1 MSSFINVTII
11 CYCLAPF
18 QVVQCR
24 KCSFQNGFVKYT
36 NLKSPGKV
44 EIFFSLKKGKTKKE
58 WFQLYLAETGNFT
71 LLKHQDDVTTL
82 YGRWI
87 DVEKAK
93 DLMDISI
100 WWRKIMNAFFNKIDW
115 TTPSETLGKRTIL
128 LHGKKLVERFH
139 VDKFSKL
146 KKSYLQ
152 F

>member
-1 MSSFINVTII
+1 MGSFINVTII

-24 KCSFQNGFVKYT
+24 KSSFQNGFVKHT

-100 WWRKIMNAFFNKIDW
+100 WWRKIMNAFFNKIDR